1 MHCLNIS
8 GLLLLS
14 EILKAK
20 YAVLYEIENQILST
34 PAKTY
39 LMG

>member
-1 MHCLNIS
+1 MHRLNIR

-20 YAVLYEIENQILST
+20 WAVLFEIENQILST
-34 PAKTY
+34 PTKTY

>member
-1 MHCLNIS
+1 MHCLNIT
-8 GLLLLS
+8 GLVLLS

-20 YAVLYEIENQILST
+20 WAVVYEIENLILST
-34 PAKTY
+34 PTKTY